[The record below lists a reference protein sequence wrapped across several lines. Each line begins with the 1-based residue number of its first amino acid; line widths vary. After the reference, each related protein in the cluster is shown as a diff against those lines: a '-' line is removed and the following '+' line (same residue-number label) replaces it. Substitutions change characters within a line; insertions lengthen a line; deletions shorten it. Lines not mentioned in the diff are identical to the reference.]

1 VEIIG
6 RNLEEIYNAIKG
18 DGRLAALIDQLRAA
32 LECFTENERDI
43 SLRENVIF
51 KQFADK
57 ILSESERAAY
67 YNLPEGCRMREGAKI
82 YSPERLKCGKH
93 VWIGE
98 NAIIDA
104 SGGLEIGDHTTV
116 ASSVFVWTHSSHLAN
131 VNMANYPGSDL
142 RILKPTKIGSGV
154 FIGGPSVVT
163 AGTTIGDRTV
173 VLPLSCVTKDFDGNC
188 MIGGSPAR
196 FIKSL

>member
-1 VEIIG
+1 M
-6 RNLEEIYNAIKG
+6 NPLDEIYKAIQN
-18 DGRLAALIDQLRAA
+18 DGRLAVLVDELRAA
-32 LECFTENERDI
+32 LACFTDNPRDI
-43 SLRENVIF
+43 SIRESVIF

-82 YSPERLKCGKH
+82 YFPEKLKCGKH

-104 SGGLEIGDHTTV
+104 SGGLEIGDHTTI

-131 VNMANYPGSDL
+131 INMANYPSSNM
-142 RILKPTKIGSGV
+142 RIVKSTKIGNGV
-154 FIGGPSVVT
+154 FIGGPSVIT

-173 VLPLSCVTKDFDGNC
+173 VLPLSCVTEDFEGNC

-196 FIKSL
+196 FIKAI